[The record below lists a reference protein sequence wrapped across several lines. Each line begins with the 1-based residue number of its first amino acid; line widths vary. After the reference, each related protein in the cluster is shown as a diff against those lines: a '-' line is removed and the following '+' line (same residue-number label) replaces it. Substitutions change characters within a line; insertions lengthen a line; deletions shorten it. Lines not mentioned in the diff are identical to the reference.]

1 LNVTNEAI
9 DVMKETTIEGTTGSL
24 RIRTEAGCCGPT
36 LGLVIATPERTDT
49 ITHVEGLTFALAADA
64 IDLAKRVTID
74 IESTENEARLILRGL
89 KQNC

>member
-1 LNVTNEAI
+1 MNVTNEAI
-9 DVMKETTIEGTTGSL
+9 DVMKETNGSI

-36 LGLVIATPERTDT
+36 LGLVTANPERTDT
-49 ITHVEGLTFALAADA
+49 ITRVEGLTFALAADA

-74 IESTENEARLILRGL
+74 IESTEDESRLVLRGL